1 MSKTP
6 RAGSKAW
13 EEQLR
18 QDPAY
23 VRETI
28 LQLAQEAKGG
38 SKLAIE
44 RLLDWLKRYPDMRS
58 LVRSLDDLSI
68 KVERVW
74 IERLSG
80 TDALTKKA
88 LEDELA
94 AMKAELLGANSSVT
108 DRMLA
113 STVLVAHLGFQ
124 HAALAAAIST
134 DKLEVRSVRARLLS
148 VVGCAEATPGC
159 NQRLGVTDREKG
171 TGHSTSGQAEAIRVR
186 RSRVTRSVRDLA
198 PLVTCCKPELRSDA
212 HTITDVG
219 VGGASRP
226 GTKYPGSLRTR
237 RCVERHRD
245 FDSPHRCFN
254 SNASGSSS
262 KPYALAVLRPSRII
276 ASRSTHR

>member
-124 HAALAAAIST
+124 HAAFAASLSA
-134 DKLEVRSVRARLLS
+134 DKPEVRSARARLLS
-148 VVGCAEATPGC
+148 VA
-159 NQRLGVTDREKG
+159 QKRLQD
-171 TGHSTSGQAEAIRVR
+171 AIRGW
-186 RSRVTRSVRDLA
+186 
-198 PLVTCCKPELRSDA
+198 ELQTGKKARGTQPRGKLKLFESDA
-212 HTITDVG
+212 AG
-219 VGGASRP
+219 
-226 GTKYPGSLRTR
+226 
-237 RCVERHRD
+237 
-245 FDSPHRCFN
+245 
-254 SNASGSSS
+254 
-262 KPYALAVLRPSRII
+262 
-276 ASRSTHR
+276 